1 MEKIRYEKWTPIKV
15 KRKKDGKVILAMV
28 QQQIYKSLM
37 LWDGDNQWMVTPG
50 EDEISIP
57 TPKEI
62 AIIEANVNK
71 WKEHLFKPSVTKTET
86 KPKFEVT
93 ETKVEKPN
101 KVSSVLDT
109 AKNIL
114 DEIKKTPA
122 PEPKKVTDFELLT
135 ADIASV

>member
-15 KRKKDGKVILAMV
+15 KRKKDGKVILAMI

-37 LWDGDNQWMVTPG
+37 LWDGDNQWFVTPG

-71 WKEHLFKPSVTKTET
+71 WKERLFNPSTTKTEP

-93 ETKVEKPN
+93 EITAEKPN
-101 KVSSVLDT
+101 KVSNVLDT
-109 AKNIL
+109 AKNVL
-114 DEIKKTPA
+114 DEIKGTPA
-122 PEPKKVTDFELLT
+122 AEPKKLTDFELLT

>member
-1 MEKIRYEKWTPIKV
+1 MEKIGYGKWTPIKV
-15 KRKKDGKVILAMV
+15 KRKRDGKVILAMI

-37 LWDGDNQWMVTPG
+37 LWDGDKQWIVTLG

-71 WKEHLFKPSVTKTET
+71 WRGRLFNHSVTKTEL
-86 KPKFEVT
+86 KPKFKVT
-93 ETKVEKPN
+93 ETKIEKPN

-109 AKNIL
+109 TKNIL
-114 DEIKKTPA
+114 DEIKKTPVA
-122 PEPKKVTDFELLT
+122 EPKKLTDFELLT

>member
-28 QQQIYKSLM
+28 QQQVYKSLM
-37 LWDGDNQWMVTPG
+37 LWDGDNQWFVTPG

-62 AIIEANVNK
+62 AIIETNVNK
-71 WKEHLFKPSVTKTET
+71 WKEHLFNPSATKTEP

-101 KVSSVLDT
+101 NVSSVLDT

-114 DEIKKTPA
+114 NEIKETPVT
-122 PEPKKVTDFELLT
+122 EPKKVTDFELLT
-135 ADIASV
+135 ADVASL

>member
-15 KRKKDGKVILAMV
+15 KRKNDGKVILAMI
-28 QQQIYKSLM
+28 QEQIYKSLM
-37 LWDGDNQWMVTPG
+37 LWDGDKQWLVTPG

-71 WKEHLFKPSVTKTET
+71 WKERLFNPSATKTEP

-114 DEIKKTPA
+114 NEIKETLVA
-122 PEPKKVTDFELLT
+122 EPKKLTDFDLLT
-135 ADIASV
+135 ADVESI

>member
-15 KRKKDGKVILAMV
+15 KRKKDGKVILAMI

-37 LWDGDNQWMVTPG
+37 LWDGDNQWFVTPG

-71 WKEHLFKPSVTKTET
+71 WKERLFNPSTTKTEP

-109 AKNIL
+109 AKNVL
-114 DEIKKTPA
+114 DEIKETPA
-122 PEPKKVTDFELLT
+122 LEPKKLTDFELLT

>member
-15 KRKKDGKVILAMV
+15 KRKKDGKVILAMI

-37 LWDGDNQWMVTPG
+37 LWDGDKQWLVTPG

-57 TPKEI
+57 TLEEI
-62 AIIEANVNK
+62 ATIEKNVNK
-71 WKEHLFKPSVTKTET
+71 WQENLYNHTKTEPNP

-93 ETKVEKPN
+93 EITAEKPN

-109 AKNIL
+109 AKNVL
-114 DEIKKTPA
+114 DEIKGTLA
-122 PEPKKVTDFELLT
+122 AEPKKLTDFELLI
-135 ADIASV
+135 ADVESI

>member
-1 MEKIRYEKWTPIKV
+1 MEEIRYGKWTPIKA
-15 KRKKDGKVILAMV
+15 KRKRDGKVILAMI

-71 WKEHLFKPSVTKTET
+71 WKERLFNTSATKTEL
-86 KPKFEVT
+86 KPKFEIT
-93 ETKVEKPN
+93 RTKIGKPN

-114 DEIKKTPA
+114 NEIKETPIA
-122 PEPKKVTDFELLT
+122 EPKKLTDFDLLT
-135 ADIASV
+135 ADVESI

>member
-28 QQQIYKSLM
+28 QQQIYTSLM

-50 EDEISIP
+50 EDEVSIP

-71 WKEHLFKPSVTKTET
+71 WKEHLFKPSVAKTET

-101 KVSSVLDT
+101 KVSSALDT

-114 DEIKKTPA
+114 DEIKEIPVA
-122 PEPKKVTDFELLT
+122 EPKKVTDFELLT

>member
-15 KRKKDGKVILAMV
+15 KRKKDGKVILAMI

-37 LWDGDNQWMVTPG
+37 LWDGDNQWFVTPG

-71 WKEHLFKPSVTKTET
+71 WKERLFNPSTTKTEP

-93 ETKVEKPN
+93 ETKVENPN

-109 AKNIL
+109 AKNVL
-114 DEIKKTPA
+114 DEIKETPA
-122 PEPKKVTDFELLT
+122 PEPKKLTDFELLT

>member
-1 MEKIRYEKWTPIKV
+1 MEKIRYGKWTPIKV
-15 KRKKDGKVILAMV
+15 KRKRDGKVILAMI

-37 LWDGDNQWMVTPG
+37 LWDGEHQWLVTPG

-71 WKEHLFKPSVTKTET
+71 RNLFNPSATKTEP
-86 KPKFEVT
+86 KSKFEVT

-114 DEIKKTPA
+114 NEIKETPIA
-122 PEPKKVTDFELLT
+122 EPKKITDFDLLT
-135 ADIASV
+135 ADVESI

>member
-15 KRKKDGKVILAMV
+15 KRKKDGKVILAMI
-28 QQQIYKSLM
+28 QEQIYKSLM
-37 LWDGDNQWMVTPG
+37 LWDGDKQWLVTLG

-71 WKEHLFKPSVTKTET
+71 WKECLFNTSATKTEP

-93 ETKVEKPN
+93 ETKIEKPN

-114 DEIKKTPA
+114 NEIKETPVS
-122 PEPKKVTDFELLT
+122 EPKKLTDFELLT
-135 ADIASV
+135 ADAESI

>member
-71 WKEHLFKPSVTKTET
+71 WKEHLFNPSVAKTET

-114 DEIKKTPA
+114 DEIKEIPVA
-122 PEPKKVTDFELLT
+122 EPKKVTDFELLT

>member
-15 KRKKDGKVILAMV
+15 KRKKDGKVILAMI
-28 QQQIYKSLM
+28 QEQIYKSLM
-37 LWDGDNQWMVTPG
+37 LWDGDNQWLVTPG

-71 WKEHLFKPSVTKTET
+71 WKERLFNPSTAKTEP

-93 ETKVEKPN
+93 ETKAEKPN
-101 KVSSVLDT
+101 KVSNVLDT

-114 DEIKKTPA
+114 NEIKETPVS
-122 PEPKKVTDFELLT
+122 EPKKLTDFDLLT
-135 ADIASV
+135 ADVESI

>member
-1 MEKIRYEKWTPIKV
+1 MEKIRYERWTPIKV

-37 LWDGDNQWMVTPG
+37 LWDGDNQWFVTPG

-62 AIIEANVNK
+62 AIIEENVNK
-71 WKEHLFKPSVTKTET
+71 WKENLFNPSATKTEP

-101 KVSSVLDT
+101 NVSSVLDT

-114 DEIKKTPA
+114 NEIKETPVT
-122 PEPKKVTDFELLT
+122 EPKKVTDFDLLT
-135 ADIASV
+135 ADVESI

>member
-114 DEIKKTPA
+114 DEIKETPA
-122 PEPKKVTDFELLT
+122 LEPKKVTDFELLT

>member
-15 KRKKDGKVILAMV
+15 KRKKDGKVILAMI

-62 AIIEANVNK
+62 AIIQANINK
-71 WKEHLFKPSVTKTET
+71 WKERLFNPSTTKTEP

-101 KVSSVLDT
+101 KVSSVLDA

-114 DEIKKTPA
+114 NEIKETPA
-122 PEPKKVTDFELLT
+122 LEPKKLTDFELLT

>member
-37 LWDGDNQWMVTPG
+37 LWDGDNQWFVTPG

-71 WKEHLFKPSVTKTET
+71 WKERLFNPSTTKTEP

-109 AKNIL
+109 AKNVL
-114 DEIKKTPA
+114 DEIKETPA
-122 PEPKKVTDFELLT
+122 PEPKKLTDFELLT
-135 ADIASV
+135 ADAESI